1 MSRRRTTP
9 PYLEPPTGFL
19 IVRVAESLDR
29 RFAARLKPL
38 NLKPRQL
45 HILRYLETAGAL
57 SQAELAEGINI
68 DAANLVELLD
78 QLETRTLIRRKI
90 DPEDRRRRRIELTAA
105 GSRKLHAGLR
115 AAERAE
121 RDVLGTLTPERL
133 NALRDLML
141 DAYAASRRTPA
152 RRA

>member
-1 MSRRRTTP
+1 
-9 PYLEPPTGFL
+9 L

-45 HILRYLETAGAL
+45 HVLRYLETAGAI
-57 SQAELAEGINI
+57 SQSELARGINI

-90 DPEDRRRRRIELTAA
+90 DPADRRRRRVELTAA
-105 GSRKLHAGLR
+105 GSRKLRAGLR

-121 RDVLGTLTPERL
+121 QDVLGTLAPKRL
-133 NALRDLML
+133 NVLRDLML
-141 DAYAASRRTPA
+141 DAYAPSRPTPT

>member
-45 HILRYLETAGAL
+45 HVLRYLDASGAL

-78 QLETRTLIRRKI
+78 QLETRTLIRRQI
-90 DPEDRRRRRIELTAA
+90 DTEDRRRRRIELTAA
-105 GSRKLHAGLR
+105 GSRKLRAGVH
-115 AAERAE
+115 AAEQAE
-121 RDVLGTLTPERL
+121 QDVLGTLAPKRL
-133 NALRDLML
+133 SALRDLML
-141 DAYAASRRTPA
+141 DAYAASRPTPT